1 MTTNSSI
8 LAYKAPWTEEPGGS
22 KGVEHGWA
30 TEWAHTYTFT
40 QYCSAHASHPSGPPG
55 TSLCRQV
62 SHPLLPSH
70 LEGELLLAIAP
81 RPLCH
86 HCVKLPG
93 PGVPSMRAHPIWEP
107 FPPLPSEHTLNSM
120 AAPGPTVCS
129 GQAGAWRQWT
139 ANTRALPFLY
149 IPRLFCFQDTGFMI
163 SPLWLM
169 LKPFLDVLS

>member
-70 LEGELLLAIAP
+70 LEGELPALFATTVWSYRVL
-81 RPLCH
+81 
-86 HCVKLPG
+86 
-93 PGVPSMRAHPIWEP
+93 E
-107 FPPLPSEHTLNSM
+107 FP
-120 AAPGPTVCS
+120 AWGPTLYESPSLHCPLNTLWTQWLPRGPLFALDRQEPGGS
-129 GQAGAWRQWT
+129 GQLIPGRCPSFIFQGCSVSRIQVSW
-139 ANTRALPFLY
+139 FL
-149 IPRLFCFQDTGFMI
+149 LCD
-163 SPLWLM
+163 
-169 LKPFLDVLS
+169 

>member
-1 MTTNSSI
+1 MATNSSI
-8 LAYKAPWTEEPGGS
+8 LAYKVPWTEEPGGS

-86 HCVKLPG
+86 HCVKPPG

-120 AAPGPTVCS
+120 AARGPLFALDGQEPGGS
-129 GQAGAWRQWT
+129 GQLIPGRCPSFIFQGCSVSRIRVSW
-139 ANTRALPFLY
+139 FL
-149 IPRLFCFQDTGFMI
+149 LCD
-163 SPLWLM
+163 
-169 LKPFLDVLS
+169 